1 MFLNPERDARYRDLS
16 YLITIPVAVLSF
28 AAAVWALCV
37 LSIWVALPVA
47 VVVLSFGFIVVLKLL
62 NRLLPQK
69 FPADRAL

>member
-62 NRLLPQK
+62 NRVLPQK

>member
-16 YLITIPVAVLSF
+16 YLITIPDAVLSF